1 MKILVLGA
9 GAVGGYFGGRL
20 AQAGADVTFLVRP
33 QRAALLAKN
42 GLRISSKAG
51 GDVSLVPKCVVAE
64 AVKADYEIVMFTAKA
79 YDLPSAMDAI
89 APAMAGGR
97 GHVLPLLNGMSH
109 LGLLDARFG
118 RERVLGGVAY
128 IASTLAPDG
137 EIRHLNDFHRVA
149 FGPRHAAQKE
159 VCDAFAAAAAGSR
172 SEIKLTDRIEQALW
186 DKWVLL
192 ATMAGITCLMRS
204 MVGDIVA
211 TGSGEKITL
220 ALLGEHASVAR
231 AEGFPT
237 ADTVLQNYRG
247 MLTQK
252 GSVFAASML
261 RDVEAGGQAE
271 GDHVLGAMLALAR
284 KHGLATP
291 VLEIAVT
298 HLEAYEARR
307 RRETPSREGAS

>member
-20 AQAGADVTFLVRP
+20 AEAGADVTFLVRP
-33 QRAALLAKN
+33 KRAEMLAKS
-42 GLRISSKAG
+42 GLRISSKVG
-51 GDVSLVPKCVVAE
+51 GDFSLKPKCVVATQ
-64 AVKADYEIVMFTAKA
+64 VKPDYDVVMFTAKA
-79 YDLPSAMDAI
+79 YDLPSAIDAI
-89 APAMAGGR
+89 APAMAGSK

-109 LGLLDARFG
+109 LDQLDARFG

-137 EIRHLNDFHRVA
+137 EIRHLNEFHRVV
-149 FGPRHAAQKE
+149 FGPRHPAQKA
-159 VCDAFAAAAAGSR
+159 VCEALAAAAAGAR
-172 SEIKLTDRIEQALW
+172 SEIKLVDAIEQALW

-220 ALLGEHASVAR
+220 ALLGEHASVAK

-237 ADTVLQNYRG
+237 PEAVLQNYRG
-247 MLTQK
+247 MLTKK

-261 RDVEAGGQAE
+261 RDIEAGGQAE
-271 GDHVLGAMLALAR
+271 GDHILGAMLALAR
-284 KHGLATP
+284 KHGLSAP
-291 VLEIAVT
+291 VLEIAAT
-298 HLEAYEARR
+298 HLEAYAARR
-307 RRETPSREGAS
+307 LREKASSA

>member
-33 QRAALLAKN
+33 QRAALLAKS

-51 GDVSLVPKCVVAE
+51 GDFSLAPTCVVAD
-64 AVKADYEIVMFTAKA
+64 AVKPVYDIVLFTAKA

-89 APAMAGGR
+89 SPAMAGGK

-109 LGLLDARFG
+109 LELLDKRFG
-118 RERVLGGVAY
+118 REHVLGGVAY

-137 EIRHLNDFHRVA
+137 EIRHLNEFHRVA
-149 FGPRHAAQKE
+149 FGPRHVSHRPTCA
-159 VCDAFAAAAAGSR
+159 AFAAAAASAK
-172 SEIKLTDRIEQALW
+172 SEFKLTDTIEQALW

-192 ATMAGITCLMRS
+192 ATMAGITCLMRA

-220 ALLGEHASVAR
+220 ALLGEHVSVAT
-231 AEGFPT
+231 AEGFP
-237 ADTVLQNYRG
+237 ASEAVLQNYRG
-247 MLTQK
+247 MLTKK
-252 GSVFAASML
+252 GSVFSASML
-261 RDVEAGGQAE
+261 RDIESGGQAE
-271 GDHVLGAMLALAR
+271 GDHILGAMLALAR

-291 VLEIAVT
+291 VLEIAAT
-298 HLEAYEARR
+298 HLEAYAARR
-307 RRETPSREGAS
+307 QREKTS

>member
-33 QRAALLAKN
+33 QRAALLAKA

-51 GDVSLVPKCVVAE
+51 DDLTFTPKCVVAD
-64 AVKADYEIVMFTAKA
+64 AVKPVFDIVLFTAKA
-79 YDLPSAMDAI
+79 YDLPGAIDAI
-89 APAMAGGR
+89 APAMAGGK
-97 GHVLPLLNGMSH
+97 GNVLPLLNGMSH
-109 LGLLDARFG
+109 LDLLDKRFG
-118 RERVLGGVAY
+118 REHVLGGVAY

-137 EIRHLNDFHRVA
+137 EIRHLNEFHRVA
-149 FGPRHAAQKE
+149 FGPRHAAQKA
-159 VCDAFAAAAAGSR
+159 VCEAFAAAAAGAK
-172 SEIKLTDRIEQALW
+172 SEIKLADNIEQALW

-220 ALLGEHASVAR
+220 ALLGEHASVAK

-237 ADTVLQNYRG
+237 PEPVLQNYRG
-247 MLTQK
+247 MLTKK

-261 RDVEAGGQAE
+261 RDVESGGQAE
-271 GDHVLGAMLALAR
+271 GDHILGAMLALAR
-284 KHGLATP
+284 KHGLSTP
-291 VLEIAVT
+291 VLEIAAT
-298 HLEAYEARR
+298 HLEAYAARR
-307 RRETPSREGAS
+307 TREKAS